1 MTDEVE
7 LPCAL
12 IPVHGRQLLVPGVSV
27 AEVVRMQRIRPVKGL
42 PDWHLGLLPWR
53 GLVLPVL
60 SVERVLADVGE
71 TIPGPRANNALLVM
85 NRTRT
90 LPGLGFYAVLVR
102 GLPRMLWVTAE
113 DLEDVDGPLA
123 AGEASR
129 VRVGQDDVTLKYLDR
144 RGDGRYGLR
153 AHNPAYPTLEVGGDD
168 LEIEGVYR
176 GLLRGSLLD
185 LLTDAD

>member
-129 VRVGQDDVTLKYLDR
+129 VRVGQDEAVIPRLAYLEELAIQHGKTVRVPPELRPPGAPEPNAGQEPATVLPWRPPDVR
-144 RGDGRYGLR
+144 R
-153 AHNPAYPTLEVGGDD
+153 
-168 LEIEGVYR
+168 
-176 GLLRGSLLD
+176 
-185 LLTDAD
+185 